1 MNNESPKTPE
11 EQENLKN
18 RILQN
23 TPDGY
28 DPIIYWHQVAI
39 DVLRSQ
45 ERNVK
50 KNLEEQRELNELR
63 SYKQTEQR
71 RMEHDL
77 KQNSLPCFR
86 DLLGQVQDGN
96 FSMTVTLSFYPNND
110 RDGDRKER
118 YTDDD

>member
-45 ERNVK
+45 ERNAK
-50 KNLEEQRELNELR
+50 KRIEEQNELLRLRRLEERQKELQISKLQ
-63 SYKQTEQR
+63 Y
-71 RMEHDL
+71 DA
-77 KQNSLPCFR
+77 LPNFKY
-86 DLLGQVQDGN
+86 LLECVHKGD
-96 FSMTVTLSFYPNND
+96 FSMNVSLAFYPNND
-110 RDGDRKER
+110 RNDSRNGGCS
-118 YTDDD
+118 DDE